1 MPPTVAARARATVTP
16 FAATQTLVT
25 TPPSARALAWRA
37 LLSQRKGKRG
47 GPLPRHT
54 LVRQEV
60 PLDAEHI
67 AHYAAVCGFS
77 PAHGVPI
84 TYPHLLGFP
93 LQLML
98 MTESTFPYPVIGLVH
113 LCNTIR
119 QHQPL
124 TAGERVRVEV
134 RPRRLFQHARGQA
147 FAIETAI
154 IRAGAVVWESLSTY
168 LRVGVPSPQ
177 GAPLIALPA
186 TQDLSPD
193 GHWDAPADTGLCYAR
208 VSGDWN
214 PIHVSNLGAKLFGF
228 AHPIAHGMWT
238 KARALAALLP
248 ATPLAQGEEVAEFK
262 TPLSLPGAAT
272 LWQAEDAAP
281 GCPFEVRNTAGD
293 KPYLRG
299 VLTLPQAQQ
308 DNPGD

>member
-1 MPPTVAARARATVTP
+1 MVATHM
-16 FAATQTLVT
+16 LVT
-25 TPPSARALAWRA
+25 EPPSAGALAWRA

-47 GPLPRHT
+47 GPLPRQT

-67 AHYAAVCGFS
+67 AQYAAVCGFS
-77 PAHGVPI
+77 PAHGVPM
-84 TYPHLLGFP
+84 TYPHVLGFP

-98 MTESTFPYPVIGLVH
+98 MTESAFPYPVIGLVH
-113 LCNTIR
+113 LGNTIR

-124 TAGERVRVEV
+124 TIGERVRVEV

-147 FAIETAI
+147 FAIETSIVKGA
-154 IRAGAVVWESLSTY
+154 AVVWESLSTY

-177 GAPLIALPA
+177 GAPLITLPVA
-186 TQDLSPD
+186 QDLSPD
-193 GHWDAPADTGLCYAR
+193 GHWDAPADIGRRYAS

-214 PIHVSNLGAKLFGF
+214 PIHVSNIGAKLFGF

-238 KARALAALLP
+238 KARVLATLLP
-248 ATPLAQGEEVAEFK
+248 AEPLTQGEVVAEFK

-272 LWQAEDAAP
+272 LWLPTVQADDTTP
-281 GCPFEVRNTAGD
+281 GRPFEVHFEVRNAAGD

-299 VLTLPQAQQ
+299 VLTLPPPQFE
-308 DNPGD
+308 NSGD

>member
-1 MPPTVAARARATVTP
+1 MRSLALPYPMI
-16 FAATQTLVT
+16 ATQTLVT
-25 TPPSARALAWRA
+25 EPPSPGALAWRA

-60 PLDAEHI
+60 PLAAEHI
-67 AHYAAVCGFS
+67 AQYAAVCGFS
-77 PAHGVPI
+77 SAHGVPM

-98 MTESTFPYPVIGLVH
+98 MTESAFPYPVIGLVH

-119 QHQPL
+119 QHQRL
-124 TAGERVRVEV
+124 QAGERVRVEV
-134 RPRRLFQHARGQA
+134 RPRRLFHHARGQA
-147 FAIETAI
+147 FAIETAV
-154 IRAGAVVWESLSTY
+154 IRGRAVIWESLSTY
-168 LRVGVPSPQ
+168 LRVGVSSPQ
-177 GAPLIALPA
+177 GAPLIALPNA
-186 TQDLSPD
+186 QELSPI
-193 GHWDAPADTGLCYAR
+193 GHWDVPADTGRRYAD

-214 PIHVSNLGAKLFGF
+214 PIHVSNIGAKLFGF

-248 ATPLAQGEEVAEFK
+248 AAPLTQGEVVAEFK
-262 TPLSLPGAAT
+262 TPLFLPGAAT
-272 LWQAEDAAP
+272 LWQANEAAP
-281 GCPFEVRNTAGD
+281 GRAFEVRNATGD

-299 VLTLPQAQQ
+299 MLTLPQAPQE
-308 DNPGD
+308 NTGD

>member
-1 MPPTVAARARATVTP
+1 MRSLALPSPMI
-16 FAATQTLVT
+16 ATQTLVT
-25 TPPSARALAWRA
+25 EPPSAGALAWRA

-60 PLDAEHI
+60 PLEAEHI
-67 AHYAAVCGFS
+67 AQYAAVCGFAS
-77 PAHGVPI
+77 AHGVPM

-98 MTESTFPYPVIGLVH
+98 MTESAFPYPVIGLVH

-119 QHQPL
+119 QHERL
-124 TAGERVRVEV
+124 RAGERVRVEV
-134 RPRRLFQHARGQA
+134 RPRRLFHHARGQA

-154 IRAGAVVWESLSTY
+154 IRGSAVVWESLSTY
-168 LRVGVPSPQ
+168 LRVGVSSPQ
-177 GAPLIALPA
+177 GAPLIALPNA
-186 TQDLSPD
+186 QDLSPVC
-193 GHWDAPADTGLCYAR
+193 HWDVPADTGRRYAG

-214 PIHVSNLGAKLFGF
+214 PIHVSNIGAKLFGF

-238 KARALAALLP
+238 KARALATLLP
-248 ATPLAQGEEVAEFK
+248 AAPLTQGEVVAEFK
-262 TPLSLPGAAT
+262 APLSLPGEAT
-272 LWQAEDAAP
+272 LWQAHAATP
-281 GCPFEVRNTAGD
+281 GRAFEVRNATGD

-299 VLTLPQAQQ
+299 MLTLPQAQQ
-308 DNPGD
+308 ENTGD

>member
-1 MPPTVAARARATVTP
+1 MRSLALPSPMI
-16 FAATQTLVT
+16 ATQTLVT
-25 TPPSARALAWRA
+25 EPPSAGALAWRA

-67 AHYAAVCGFS
+67 AQYAAVCGFAS
-77 PAHGVPI
+77 AHGVPM

-98 MTESTFPYPVIGLVH
+98 MTESAFPYPVIGLVH

-119 QHQPL
+119 QHERL
-124 TAGERVRVEV
+124 RAGERVRVEV
-134 RPRRLFQHARGQA
+134 RPRRLFHHARGQA

-154 IRAGAVVWESLSTY
+154 IRGSAVVWESLSTY
-168 LRVGVPSPQ
+168 LRVGVSSPQ
-177 GAPLIALPA
+177 GAPLIALPNA
-186 TQDLSPD
+186 QDLSPVC
-193 GHWDAPADTGLCYAR
+193 HWDVPADTGRRYAG

-214 PIHVSNLGAKLFGF
+214 PIHVSSIGAKLFGF

-238 KARALAALLP
+238 KARALATLLP
-248 ATPLAQGEEVAEFK
+248 AAPLTQGEVVAEFK
-262 TPLSLPGAAT
+262 TPLSLPGEAT
-272 LWQAEDAAP
+272 LWQAPSATP
-281 GCPFEVRNTAGD
+281 GRAFEVRNAAGD

-299 VLTLPQAQQ
+299 MLTLPQAQQ
-308 DNPGD
+308 EHTGD

>member
-1 MPPTVAARARATVTP
+1 MRSLALPSPMI
-16 FAATQTLVT
+16 ATQTLVT
-25 TPPSARALAWRA
+25 EPPSAGALAWRA

-60 PLDAEHI
+60 PLEAEHI
-67 AHYAAVCGFS
+67 AQYAAVCGFAS
-77 PAHGVPI
+77 AHGVPM

-98 MTESTFPYPVIGLVH
+98 MTESAFPYPVIGLVH

-119 QHQPL
+119 QHQHL
-124 TAGERVRVEV
+124 QAGERVRVEV
-134 RPRRLFQHARGQA
+134 RPRRLFHHARGQA

-154 IRAGAVVWESLSTY
+154 IRGSAVVWESLSTY
-168 LRVGVPSPQ
+168 LRVGVSSPQ
-177 GAPLIALPA
+177 GAPLIALPTA
-186 TQDLSPD
+186 QDLSPI
-193 GHWDAPADTGLCYAR
+193 GRWDVPADTGRRYAG

-214 PIHVSNLGAKLFGF
+214 PIHVSNIGAKLFGF

-248 ATPLAQGEEVAEFK
+248 AVPLTQGEVVAEFK
-262 TPLSLPGAAT
+262 TPLSLPGEAT
-272 LWQAEDAAP
+272 LWQAPSATP
-281 GCPFEVRNTAGD
+281 GRAFEVRNAAGD

-299 VLTLPQAQQ
+299 MLTLPQAQQ
-308 DNPGD
+308 EHTGD

>member
-1 MPPTVAARARATVTP
+1 MRTLALSCPMT
-16 FAATQTLVT
+16 ATQTLVT
-25 TPPSARALAWRA
+25 EPPSPGALAWRA
-37 LLSQRKGKRG
+37 LLSQRKGRRG

-67 AHYAAVCGFS
+67 AQYAAVCGFS
-77 PAHGVPI
+77 PAHGVPM

-98 MTESTFPYPVIGLVH
+98 MTESAFPYPVIGLVH

-119 QHQPL
+119 QHQRL
-124 TAGERVRVEV
+124 QAGERVRVEV

-154 IRAGAVVWESLSTY
+154 VKAGAVAWESLSTY

-177 GAPLIALPA
+177 GAPLIALPGA
-186 TQDLSPD
+186 HNLSPD
-193 GHWDAPADTGLCYAR
+193 GRWDVPADTGRRYAG

-214 PIHVSNLGAKLFGF
+214 PIHVSGIGAKLFGF

-248 ATPLAQGEEVAEFK
+248 AAPLTQGEVVAEFK

-272 LWQAEDAAP
+272 LWRAHEASP
-281 GCPFEVRNTAGD
+281 GRAFEVRNAAGD

-299 VLTLPQAQQ
+299 MLTLPQAQQ
-308 DNPGD
+308 ENSGD

>member
-1 MPPTVAARARATVTP
+1 MRTLALSCPMT
-16 FAATQTLVT
+16 ATQTLVT
-25 TPPSARALAWRA
+25 EPPSPGMLAWRA
-37 LLSQRKGKRG
+37 LLSQRKGRRG

-67 AHYAAVCGFS
+67 AQYAAVCGFS
-77 PAHGVPI
+77 PAHGVPM

-98 MTESTFPYPVIGLVH
+98 MTESAFPYPVIGLVH

-119 QHQPL
+119 QHQRL
-124 TAGERVRVEV
+124 QAGERVRVEV

-154 IRAGAVVWESLSTY
+154 VKAGAVVWESLSTY

-177 GAPLIALPA
+177 GAPLIALPGA
-186 TQDLSPD
+186 HNLSPD
-193 GHWDAPADTGLCYAR
+193 GQWDVPADTGRRYAG

-214 PIHVSNLGAKLFGF
+214 PIHVSGIGAKLFGF

-248 ATPLAQGEEVAEFK
+248 AAPLTQGEVVAEFK

-272 LWQAEDAAP
+272 LWQAYEAAP
-281 GCPFEVRNTAGD
+281 GRAFEVRNAAGD

-299 VLTLPQAQQ
+299 MLTLPQAQQ
-308 DNPGD
+308 QANTGD

>member
-1 MPPTVAARARATVTP
+1 MRSLALPSPMI
-16 FAATQTLVT
+16 ATQTLVT
-25 TPPSARALAWRA
+25 EPPSAGALAWRA

-60 PLDAEHI
+60 PLEAEHI
-67 AHYAAVCGFS
+67 AQYAAVCGFS
-77 PAHGVPI
+77 SAHGVPM

-98 MTESTFPYPVIGLVH
+98 MTESAFPYPVIGLVH

-119 QHQPL
+119 QHERL
-124 TAGERVRVEV
+124 RAGERVRVEV
-134 RPRRLFQHARGQA
+134 RPRRLFHHARGQA

-154 IRAGAVVWESLSTY
+154 IRGSAVVWESLSTY
-168 LRVGVPSPQ
+168 LRVGVSSPQ
-177 GAPLIALPA
+177 GAPLIALPNA
-186 TQDLSPD
+186 QDLSPI
-193 GHWDAPADTGLCYAR
+193 GRWDVPADIGRRYAG

-214 PIHVSNLGAKLFGF
+214 PIHVSNIGAKLFGF

-238 KARALAALLP
+238 KARALATLLP
-248 ATPLAQGEEVAEFK
+248 AAPLTQGEVVAEFK
-262 TPLSLPGAAT
+262 TPLSLPGEAT
-272 LWQAEDAAP
+272 LWQAPSATP
-281 GCPFEVRNTAGD
+281 GRAFEVRNAAGD

-299 VLTLPQAQQ
+299 MLTLPQAQQ
-308 DNPGD
+308 EHTGD

>member
-1 MPPTVAARARATVTP
+1 MRAVTLPTPMIAA
-16 FAATQTLVT
+16 QTLVT
-25 TPPSARALAWRA
+25 EPPSAGALAWRA

-60 PLDAEHI
+60 LLDAEHI
-67 AHYAAVCGFS
+67 AQYAAVCGFS
-77 PAHGVPI
+77 PEHGVPM

-119 QHQPL
+119 QHQRL
-124 TAGERVRVEV
+124 QVGARVRVEV

-147 FAIETAI
+147 FAIETAVV
-154 IRAGAVVWESLSTY
+154 RAGAVVWESLSTY
-168 LRVGVPSPQ
+168 LRVGVASPQ
-177 GAPLIALPA
+177 GAPLIALPV
-186 TQDLSPD
+186 TQDLSPN
-193 GHWDAPADTGLCYAR
+193 GRWDAPADIGRRYAA

-214 PIHVSNLGAKLFGF
+214 PIHVSNIGAKLFGF

-248 ATPLAQGEEVAEFK
+248 AAPLAQGEVVAEFK
-262 TPLSLPGAAT
+262 TPLSLPGAVT
-272 LWQAEDAAP
+272 LWLAESDVT
-281 GCPFEVRNTAGD
+281 GGPFEVRDATGD

-299 VLTLPQAQQ
+299 MLTLTQPQQQ
-308 DNPGD
+308 ENTGD

>member
-1 MPPTVAARARATVTP
+1 MRTLALHSPMIAS
-16 FAATQTLVT
+16 QTLVT
-25 TPPSARALAWRA
+25 EPPSPGALAWRA
-37 LLSQRKGKRG
+37 LLSQRKGRRG

-60 PLDAEHI
+60 PLEAEHI
-67 AHYAAVCGFS
+67 ARYAAVCGFS
-77 PAHGVPI
+77 SAHGVPM

-98 MTESTFPYPVIGLVH
+98 MTESAFPYPVIGLVH

-124 TAGERVRVEV
+124 QASERVRVEV
-134 RPRRLFQHARGQA
+134 RPRRLFHHARGQA
-147 FAIETAI
+147 FAIETAL
-154 IRAGAVVWESLSTY
+154 IRGHAVVWESLSTY
-168 LRVGVPSPQ
+168 LRVGVSSPQ
-177 GAPLIALPA
+177 GAPLIALPNA
-186 TQDLSPD
+186 QDLSPV
-193 GHWDAPADTGLCYAR
+193 GHWDVPADTGRRYAS

-214 PIHVSNLGAKLFGF
+214 PIHVSNIGAKLFGF

-248 ATPLAQGEEVAEFK
+248 AAPLTQGEVVAEFK

-272 LWQAEDAAP
+272 LWQANEAAP
-281 GCPFEVRNTAGD
+281 GRAFEVRNATGD

-299 VLTLPQAQQ
+299 MLTLPQAPQE
-308 DNPGD
+308 NTGD

>member
-1 MPPTVAARARATVTP
+1 MRSLALPYPMT
-16 FAATQTLVT
+16 ATQTLVT
-25 TPPSARALAWRA
+25 EPPSPGTLAWRA
-37 LLSQRKGKRG
+37 LLSQRKGRRG

-60 PLDAEHI
+60 PLEAEQI
-67 AHYAAVCGFS
+67 AQYAAVCGFS
-77 PAHGVPI
+77 PAHGVPM

-98 MTESTFPYPVIGLVH
+98 MTESAFPYPVIGLVH

-124 TAGERVRVEV
+124 QAGERVRVEV
-134 RPRRLFQHARGQA
+134 RPRRLFHHARGQA
-147 FAIETAI
+147 FGIETAI
-154 IRAGAVVWESLSTY
+154 IKAGAVVWESLSTY

-177 GAPLIALPA
+177 GAPLIALPNA
-186 TQDLSPD
+186 QELSPI
-193 GHWDAPADTGLCYAR
+193 GHWDVPADTGRRYAD
-208 VSGDWN
+208 VSSDWN
-214 PIHVSNLGAKLFGF
+214 PIHVSNIGAKLFGF

-248 ATPLAQGEEVAEFK
+248 AAPLTQGEVVAEFK

-272 LWQAEDAAP
+272 LWQANETTP
-281 GCPFEVRNTAGD
+281 GRAFEVRNATGD

-299 VLTLPQAQQ
+299 MLTLPQAPQE
-308 DNPGD
+308 NTGD

>member
-1 MPPTVAARARATVTP
+1 MRSLALPSPMI
-16 FAATQTLVT
+16 ATQTLVT
-25 TPPSARALAWRA
+25 EPPSAGALAWRA

-67 AHYAAVCGFS
+67 AQYAAVCGFAS
-77 PAHGVPI
+77 AHGVPM

-98 MTESTFPYPVIGLVH
+98 MTESAFPYPVIGLVH

-119 QHQPL
+119 QHERL
-124 TAGERVRVEV
+124 RAGERVRVEV
-134 RPRRLFQHARGQA
+134 RPRRLFHHARGQA

-154 IRAGAVVWESLSTY
+154 IRGSAVVWESLSTY
-168 LRVGVPSPQ
+168 LRVGVSSPQ
-177 GAPLIALPA
+177 GAPLIALPNA
-186 TQDLSPD
+186 QDLSPVC
-193 GHWDAPADTGLCYAR
+193 HWDVPADTGRRYAG

-214 PIHVSNLGAKLFGF
+214 PIHVSNIGAKLFGF

-248 ATPLAQGEEVAEFK
+248 AVPLTQGEVVAEFK
-262 TPLSLPGAAT
+262 TPLSLPGEAT
-272 LWQAEDAAP
+272 LWKAHDAAP
-281 GCPFEVRNTAGD
+281 GRAFEVRNATGD

-299 VLTLPQAQQ
+299 MLTLPQAQQ
-308 DNPGD
+308 ENTGD

>member
-1 MPPTVAARARATVTP
+1 MRTLAPPFP
-16 FAATQTLVT
+16 MIATQTLVT
-25 TPPSARALAWRA
+25 APPSPGTLAWRA
-37 LLSQRKGKRG
+37 LLSQRKGRRG

-60 PLDAEHI
+60 PLEAEHI
-67 AHYAAVCGFS
+67 AQYAAVCGFS
-77 PAHGVPI
+77 PAHGVPM

-98 MTESTFPYPVIGLVH
+98 MTESAFPYPVIGLVH

-119 QHQPL
+119 QHQRL
-124 TAGERVRVEV
+124 QAGERVRVEV

-154 IRAGAVVWESLSTY
+154 VKGGAVVWESLSTY

-177 GAPLIALPA
+177 GAPLIALPGA
-186 TQDLSPD
+186 QTLSPD
-193 GHWDAPADTGLCYAR
+193 GRWDVPADTGRRYAG

-214 PIHVSNLGAKLFGF
+214 PIHVSTIGARLFGF

-238 KARALAALLP
+238 KARALAELLP
-248 ATPLAQGEEVAEFK
+248 AAPLTQGEVLAEFK
-262 TPLSLPGAAT
+262 TPLSLPGTAT
-272 LWQAEDAAP
+272 LWQASEATP
-281 GCPFEVRNTAGD
+281 GRAFEVRNATGD

-299 VLTLPQAQQ
+299 MLTLPQAQQ
-308 DNPGD
+308 DNTGD

>member
-1 MPPTVAARARATVTP
+1 MRTLAPSRQPVPPA
-16 FAATQTLVT
+16 FASTQLLVVV
-25 TPPSARALAWRA
+25 PPSTGALAWRA

-47 GPLPRHT
+47 GPLPRRT

-67 AHYAAVCGFS
+67 SQYAAVCGFS
-77 PAHGVPI
+77 PAHGVPM

-98 MTESTFPYPVIGLVH
+98 MTETAFPFPVIGLVH
-113 LCNTIR
+113 LGNTIR
-119 QHQPL
+119 QHRPL
-124 TAGERVRVEV
+124 EVGERVRVEV

-147 FAIETAI
+147 FAIETVI
-154 IRAGAVVWESLSTY
+154 LRAGTVVWQSLSTY
-168 LRVGVPSPQ
+168 LRVGVAAPQ
-177 GAPLIALPA
+177 GAPLIALPTA
-186 TQDLSPD
+186 PDLAPD
-193 GHWDAPADTGLCYAR
+193 GQWAIPADTGRRYAR

-214 PIHVSNLGAKLFGF
+214 PIHVSGLGARLFGF

-248 ATPLAQGEEVAEFK
+248 ETPVAQAEVTVEFK
-262 TPLSLPGAAT
+262 APLMLPGTAT
-272 LWQAEDAAP
+272 LWRGASSAP
-281 GCPFEVRNTAGD
+281 EAFEVRDASGD

-299 VLTLPQAQQ
+299 VLTLPL
-308 DNPGD
+308 PPHSGD

>member
-1 MPPTVAARARATVTP
+1 MRSLALPYPMT
-16 FAATQTLVT
+16 ATQTLVT
-25 TPPSARALAWRA
+25 EPPSPGTLAWRA
-37 LLSQRKGKRG
+37 LLSQRKGRRG

-60 PLDAEHI
+60 PLEAEQI
-67 AHYAAVCGFS
+67 AQYAAVCGFS
-77 PAHGVPI
+77 PAHGVPM

-98 MTESTFPYPVIGLVH
+98 MTESAFPYPVIGLVH

-119 QHQPL
+119 QHQRL
-124 TAGERVRVEV
+124 QAGERVRVEV
-134 RPRRLFQHARGQA
+134 RPRRLFHHARGQA
-147 FAIETAI
+147 FGIETAI
-154 IRAGAVVWESLSTY
+154 IKAGAVVWESLSTY

-177 GAPLIALPA
+177 GAPLIALPNA
-186 TQDLSPD
+186 QELSPI
-193 GHWDAPADTGLCYAR
+193 GHWDVPADTGRRYAD
-208 VSGDWN
+208 VSSDWN
-214 PIHVSNLGAKLFGF
+214 PIHVSNIGAKLFGF

-248 ATPLAQGEEVAEFK
+248 AAPLTQGEVVAEFK

-272 LWQAEDAAP
+272 LWQANETTP
-281 GCPFEVRNTAGD
+281 GRAFEVRNATGD

-299 VLTLPQAQQ
+299 MLTLPQAPQE
-308 DNPGD
+308 NTGD

>member
-1 MPPTVAARARATVTP
+1 MRSLALPSPMI
-16 FAATQTLVT
+16 ATQTLVT
-25 TPPSARALAWRA
+25 EPPSPGALAWRA

-67 AHYAAVCGFS
+67 AQYAAVCGFAS
-77 PAHGVPI
+77 AHGVPM

-98 MTESTFPYPVIGLVH
+98 MTESAFPYPVIGLVH

-119 QHQPL
+119 QHERL
-124 TAGERVRVEV
+124 RAGERVRVEV
-134 RPRRLFQHARGQA
+134 RPRRLFHHARGQA

-154 IRAGAVVWESLSTY
+154 IRGSAVVWESLSTY
-168 LRVGVPSPQ
+168 LRVGVSSPQ
-177 GAPLIALPA
+177 GAPLIALPNA
-186 TQDLSPD
+186 QDLSPVC
-193 GHWDAPADTGLCYAR
+193 HWDVPADTGRRYAG

-214 PIHVSNLGAKLFGF
+214 PIHVSSIGAKLFGF

-238 KARALAALLP
+238 KARALATLLP
-248 ATPLAQGEEVAEFK
+248 AAPLTQGEVVAEFK
-262 TPLSLPGAAT
+262 TPLSLPGEAT
-272 LWQAEDAAP
+272 LWQAPSATP
-281 GCPFEVRNTAGD
+281 GRAFEVRNAAGD

-299 VLTLPQAQQ
+299 MLTLPQAQQ
-308 DNPGD
+308 EHTGD

>member
-1 MPPTVAARARATVTP
+1 MRSLALPSPMI
-16 FAATQTLVT
+16 ATQTLVT
-25 TPPSARALAWRA
+25 EPPSAGALAWRA

-60 PLDAEHI
+60 PLEAEHI
-67 AHYAAVCGFS
+67 AQYAAVCGFS
-77 PAHGVPI
+77 SAHGVPM

-98 MTESTFPYPVIGLVH
+98 MTESAFPYPVIGLVH

-119 QHQPL
+119 QHERL
-124 TAGERVRVEV
+124 RAGERVRVEV
-134 RPRRLFQHARGQA
+134 RPRRLFHHARGQA

-154 IRAGAVVWESLSTY
+154 IRGSAVVWESLSTY
-168 LRVGVPSPQ
+168 LRVGVSSPQ
-177 GAPLIALPA
+177 GAPLIALPNA
-186 TQDLSPD
+186 QDLSPI
-193 GHWDAPADTGLCYAR
+193 GRWDVPADIGRRYAG

-214 PIHVSNLGAKLFGF
+214 PIHVSNIGAKLFGF

-238 KARALAALLP
+238 KARALATLLP
-248 ATPLAQGEEVAEFK
+248 AAPLTQGEVVAEFK
-262 TPLSLPGAAT
+262 APLSLPGEAT
-272 LWQAEDAAP
+272 LWQAPSATP
-281 GCPFEVRNTAGD
+281 GRAFEVRNAAGD

-299 VLTLPQAQQ
+299 MLTLPQAPQE
-308 DNPGD
+308 NTGD

>member
-1 MPPTVAARARATVTP
+1 MRSLALPSPMI
-16 FAATQTLVT
+16 ATQTLVT
-25 TPPSARALAWRA
+25 EPPSAGALAWRA

-67 AHYAAVCGFS
+67 AQYAAVCGFAS
-77 PAHGVPI
+77 AHGVPM

-98 MTESTFPYPVIGLVH
+98 MTESAFPYPVIGLVH

-119 QHQPL
+119 QHERL
-124 TAGERVRVEV
+124 RAGERVRVEV
-134 RPRRLFQHARGQA
+134 RPRRLFHHARGQA

-154 IRAGAVVWESLSTY
+154 IRGSAVVWESLSTY
-168 LRVGVPSPQ
+168 LRVGVSSPQ
-177 GAPLIALPA
+177 GAPLIALPNA
-186 TQDLSPD
+186 QDLSPVC
-193 GHWDAPADTGLCYAR
+193 HWDVPADTGRRYAG

-214 PIHVSNLGAKLFGF
+214 PIHVSSIGAKLFGF

-238 KARALAALLP
+238 KARALATLLP
-248 ATPLAQGEEVAEFK
+248 AAPLTQGEVVAEFK
-262 TPLSLPGAAT
+262 TPLSLPGEAT
-272 LWQAEDAAP
+272 LWQAPSATP
-281 GCPFEVRNTAGD
+281 GRAFEVRNAAGD

-299 VLTLPQAQQ
+299 MLTLPQAQQ
-308 DNPGD
+308 ENTGD

>member
-1 MPPTVAARARATVTP
+1 MRSLALPSPMI
-16 FAATQTLVT
+16 ATQTLVT
-25 TPPSARALAWRA
+25 EPPSAGALAWRA

-60 PLDAEHI
+60 PLEAEHI
-67 AHYAAVCGFS
+67 AQYAAVCGFAS
-77 PAHGVPI
+77 AHGVPM

-98 MTESTFPYPVIGLVH
+98 MTESAFPYPVIGLVH

-119 QHQPL
+119 QHQHL
-124 TAGERVRVEV
+124 QAGERVRVEV
-134 RPRRLFQHARGQA
+134 RPRRLFHHARGQA

-154 IRAGAVVWESLSTY
+154 IRGSAVVWESLSTY
-168 LRVGVPSPQ
+168 LRVGVSSPQ
-177 GAPLIALPA
+177 GAPLIALPTA
-186 TQDLSPD
+186 QDLSPI
-193 GHWDAPADTGLCYAR
+193 GRWDVPADTGRRYAG

-214 PIHVSNLGAKLFGF
+214 PIHVSNIGAKLFGF

-248 ATPLAQGEEVAEFK
+248 AVPLTQGEVVAEFK
-262 TPLSLPGAAT
+262 TPLSLPGEAT
-272 LWQAEDAAP
+272 LWQAPSATP
-281 GCPFEVRNTAGD
+281 GRAFEVRNAAGD

-299 VLTLPQAQQ
+299 MLMLPQAQQ
-308 DNPGD
+308 EHTGD

>member
-1 MPPTVAARARATVTP
+1 
-16 FAATQTLVT
+16 
-25 TPPSARALAWRA
+25 
-37 LLSQRKGKRG
+37 
-47 GPLPRHT
+47 
-54 LVRQEV
+54 VRQEV
-60 PLDAEHI
+60 PLDAGHI
-67 AHYAAVCGFS
+67 AQYAAVCGFS
-77 PAHGVPI
+77 AAHGVPM

-98 MTESTFPYPVIGLVH
+98 MTESAFPYPVIGLVH

-119 QHQPL
+119 QHQRL
-124 TAGERVRVEV
+124 QVGERVRVEV
-134 RPRRLFQHARGQA
+134 RPRRLFHHARGQA

-154 IRAGAVVWESLSTY
+154 VKAGAVVWESLSTY

-177 GAPLIALPA
+177 GAPLIALPSV
-186 TQDLSPD
+186 QNLSPD
-193 GHWDAPADTGLCYAR
+193 GRWDVPADTGRRYAG

-214 PIHVSNLGAKLFGF
+214 PIHVSNIGAKLFGF

-248 ATPLAQGEEVAEFK
+248 AAPLTEGEVVAEFK

-272 LWQAEDAAP
+272 LWQANEATP
-281 GCPFEVRNTAGD
+281 GRAFEVRNATGD

-299 VLTLPQAQQ
+299 MLTLLHAQQ
-308 DNPGD
+308 DNTGD

>member
-1 MPPTVAARARATVTP
+1 MRSLALPYPMI
-16 FAATQTLVT
+16 ATQTLVT
-25 TPPSARALAWRA
+25 EPPSPGALAWRA

-60 PLDAEHI
+60 PLAAEHI
-67 AHYAAVCGFS
+67 AQYAAVCGFS
-77 PAHGVPI
+77 SAHGVPM

-98 MTESTFPYPVIGLVH
+98 MTESAFPYPVIGLVH

-124 TAGERVRVEV
+124 QAGERVRVEV
-134 RPRRLFQHARGQA
+134 RPRRLFHHARGQA
-147 FAIETAI
+147 FAIETAV
-154 IRAGAVVWESLSTY
+154 IRGRAVIWESLSTY
-168 LRVGVPSPQ
+168 LRVGVSSPQ
-177 GAPLIALPA
+177 GAPLIALPNA
-186 TQDLSPD
+186 QELSPI
-193 GHWDAPADTGLCYAR
+193 GHWDVPADTGRRYAG

-214 PIHVSNLGAKLFGF
+214 PIHVSNIGAKLFGF

-248 ATPLAQGEEVAEFK
+248 AAPLTQGEVVAEFK

-272 LWQAEDAAP
+272 LWQGNEAAP
-281 GCPFEVRNTAGD
+281 GRAFEVRNATGD

-299 VLTLPQAQQ
+299 MLTLPQAPQE
-308 DNPGD
+308 NTGD

>member
-1 MPPTVAARARATVTP
+1 MHVIVLPALPPSMLAA
-16 FAATQTLVT
+16 QTLVT
-25 TPPSARALAWRA
+25 ETPSPVALAWRA
-37 LLSQRKGKRG
+37 LLSLRKGKRG

-60 PLDAEHI
+60 PLDAEHV
-67 AHYAAVCGFS
+67 AQYAAVCGFS

-98 MTESTFPYPVIGLVH
+98 MTESAFPYPVIGLVH
-113 LCNTIR
+113 VCNTIR
-119 QHQPL
+119 QHQRL
-124 TAGERVRVEV
+124 QIGERVRVEV

-147 FAIETAI
+147 FAMETVI
-154 IRAGAVVWESLSTY
+154 IKAGAVVWESLSTY

-177 GAPLIALPA
+177 GAPLIALPTA
-186 TQDLSPD
+186 QDLSPD
-193 GHWDAPADTGLCYAR
+193 GHWDAPADTGRRYAQ

-214 PIHVSNLGAKLFGF
+214 PIHVSNIGAKLFGF

-238 KARALAALLP
+238 KARALATLLP
-248 ATPLAQGEEVAEFK
+248 AAPLTRGEVVAEFK

-272 LWQAEDAAP
+272 LWQAEINAP
-281 GCPFEVRNTAGD
+281 GGPFEVRNAAGD

-299 VLTLPQAQQ
+299 VLTLPPAQQ
-308 DNPGD
+308 ENTGD

>member
-1 MPPTVAARARATVTP
+1 MRSLALPYPMI
-16 FAATQTLVT
+16 ATQTLVT
-25 TPPSARALAWRA
+25 EPPSPGALAWRA

-60 PLDAEHI
+60 PLAAEHI
-67 AHYAAVCGFS
+67 AQYAAVCGFS
-77 PAHGVPI
+77 SAHGVPM

-98 MTESTFPYPVIGLVH
+98 MTESAFPYPVIGLVH

-119 QHQPL
+119 QHQRL
-124 TAGERVRVEV
+124 QAGERVRVEV
-134 RPRRLFQHARGQA
+134 RPRRLFHHARGQA
-147 FAIETAI
+147 FGIETAI
-154 IRAGAVVWESLSTY
+154 IKAGAVVWESLSTY

-177 GAPLIALPA
+177 GAPLIALPNA
-186 TQDLSPD
+186 QELSPI
-193 GHWDAPADTGLCYAR
+193 GHWDVPADTGRRYAD

-214 PIHVSNLGAKLFGF
+214 PIHVSNIGAKLFGF

-248 ATPLAQGEEVAEFK
+248 AAPLTQGEVVAEFK

-272 LWQAEDAAP
+272 LWQANEATP
-281 GCPFEVRNTAGD
+281 GRAFEVRNATGD

-299 VLTLPQAQQ
+299 MLTLPQAPQE
-308 DNPGD
+308 NTGD

>member
-1 MPPTVAARARATVTP
+1 MRAIVLPALRAPMIAA
-16 FAATQTLVT
+16 QTLVSES
-25 TPPSARALAWRA
+25 PSPGALAWRA

-47 GPLPRHT
+47 GPMPRHT

-60 PLDAEHI
+60 PLDAQHI
-67 AHYAAVCGFS
+67 AQYAAVCGFS
-77 PAHGVPI
+77 PAHGVPM

-98 MTESTFPYPVIGLVH
+98 MTERAFPYPVIGLVH

-119 QHQPL
+119 QHQRL
-124 TAGERVRVEV
+124 QACERVRVEV

-154 IRAGAVVWESLSTY
+154 IKAGAVVWESLSTY
-168 LRVGVPSPQ
+168 LRVGVPAPQ

-186 TQDLSPD
+186 VQALSPD
-193 GHWDAPADTGLCYAR
+193 GHWDVPADTGRRYAR

-214 PIHVSNLGAKLFGF
+214 PIHVSNIGAKLFGF

-248 ATPLAQGEEVAEFK
+248 AAPLTQGEVVAEFK
-262 TPLSLPGAAT
+262 TPLQLPGMAT
-272 LWQAEDAAP
+272 LWQADDATP
-281 GCPFEVRNTAGD
+281 GRAFEVRNTDGD

-299 VLTLPQAQQ
+299 MLTLPHAQQ
-308 DNPGD
+308 EHTGD